1 MVAEDVAVEAPQPGF
16 WKRHTRWRGFFQLI
30 LIWLINTA
38 ALTLLI
44 RIVPGVHATGA
55 FPPFATALA
64 MAILN
69 ALLWPLMV
77 RLLLPLGV
85 ITLGLG
91 PLLLNGVIISMA
103 ADESEMHIDSIFS
116 AVLLAFGVTVI
127 NTFVT
132 TLLALNDVDFYYRRG
147 MRRRAKRLRPK
158 EAKTDVPGVIFLEV
172 DGLAHDVL
180 REFYGS
186 PVPVTEALASQRME
200 DIIRRRL
207 ADADVSG
214 QGAFSV
220 FDPALWKKGPLVG
233 RLAEK
238 RNAHHRHAGFLER
251 LRGSP
256 AQRRGLRRVRL
267 G

>member
-1 MVAEDVAVEAPQPGF
+1 
-16 WKRHTRWRGFFQLI
+16 
-30 LIWLINTA
+30 
-38 ALTLLI
+38 
-44 RIVPGVHATGA
+44 
-55 FPPFATALA
+55 
-64 MAILN
+64 
-69 ALLWPLMV
+69 PLML
-77 RLLLPLGV
+77 RLLLPLCV

-180 REFYGS
+180 RRAIRDGNAATAGRWYREGHRLMSWECDWSSQTSGCQAGLLHGNNHDIPGFRWWDKERDS
-186 PVPVTEALASQRME
+186 ALASTH
-200 DIIRRRL
+200 
-207 ADADVSG
+207 
-214 QGAFSV
+214 SV
-220 FDPALWKKGPLVG
+220 NTTPL
-233 RLAEK
+233 
-238 RNAHHRHAGFLER
+238 
-251 LRGSP
+251 
-256 AQRRGLRRVRL
+256 
-267 G
+267 